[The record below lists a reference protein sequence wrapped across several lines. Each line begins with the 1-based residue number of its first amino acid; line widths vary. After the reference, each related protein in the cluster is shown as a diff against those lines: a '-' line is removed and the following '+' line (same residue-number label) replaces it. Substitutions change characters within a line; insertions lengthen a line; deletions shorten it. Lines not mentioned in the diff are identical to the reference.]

1 MMDQAAQFLRIVR
14 SEVLESIYL
23 LAKRDCKIHLQ
34 AQGSRGSRRN
44 RILYLI
50 KPCPRIN
57 SGFQFRRCF
66 EKDQWTLLKNKG
78 ERKMTA
84 KNGNRLQHHL
94 TAVKEGKRC
103 FENAF
108 ESIARMILESEIEKV
123 VVNGRTTYDFTI
135 FRTGKKHIIGIY
147 DEINSFV
154 SFVKDA
160 AEGGSSKEMA
170 FVLVGEPGNG
180 KTFFVEFLCSMYRSF
195 LANEK
200 NRKYTFR
207 FTNMDR
213 LGSYGKISTI
223 ESQTYEDPMI
233 LAMNLFENPDD
244 NKTFL
249 AKQIG
254 FSDKEI
260 EQLYDNYRP
269 LGACSGYM
277 WNDIINLAD
286 GNIDE
291 MLKHI
296 EIIPV
301 PMTESLGT
309 ITGKYPAK
317 DKITSSAVD
326 LLGEESIQRLLHIT
340 DTNNPYRFDLRRG
353 ALARVAGGGIHFS
366 DEVFKNKKD
375 LVQVYLGV
383 IQNRVIEIDGYKWP
397 IDTLI
402 VATSNN
408 SEFNR
413 FLSEK
418 EEAPIVD
425 RCRIC
430 YVSHNTNYKL
440 QENLTSYAIGNE
452 AKTTLDRK
460 DLHRDPNLNYATSV
474 AVVLT
479 RLPRSE
485 KLTAIETMKLS
496 AGEVAGEKSI
506 KTLAEVIDTLNQDPD
521 ITKRFGQKGLGQ
533 RNLGRAIQLL
543 IESSETNEGR
553 CMFAYDIYKT
563 LERVVLD
570 YVTEVNDRAKYLE
583 DLKTAK
589 GMYRE
594 RIMTEM
600 FNAYMDEPFAIRKD
614 VMNYVNMIIG
624 IDAENLGPDK
634 MWKYK
639 DPQTGELKALKVD
652 ERYIKGV
659 EERLGLKTE
668 EQRETFRTSIR
679 KIYGQ
684 KISVDPNYD
693 FMDNLELVKAVTDVR
708 LKSDIAG
715 AGSLIGAL
723 ANRTNEEN
731 QKLYDRMIDT
741 MLNKLNYC
749 KTCAQKTIEYFCTQ
763 EDEN

>member
-1 MMDQAAQFLRIVR
+1 MSAQQT
-14 SEVLESIYL
+14 
-23 LAKRDCKIHLQ
+23 H
-34 AQGSRGSRRN
+34 
-44 RILYLI
+44 
-50 KPCPRIN
+50 
-57 SGFQFRRCF
+57 
-66 EKDQWTLLKNKG
+66 TLL
-78 ERKMTA
+78 
-84 KNGNRLQHHL
+84 HHL
-94 TAVKEGKRC
+94 TEVKEGTRR

-108 ESIARMILESEIEKV
+108 QGVIRMILEQEIAKV
-123 VVNGRTTYDFTI
+123 VVNARTTYDFTI
-135 FRTGKKHIIGIY
+135 FRTGKKHVIGMY

-180 KTFFVEFLCSMYRSF
+180 KTFFVEFLCGKYRQF
-195 LANEK
+195 LGRED
-200 NRKYTFR
+200 NRKYTYR
-207 FTNMDR
+207 FVGMDR
-213 LGSYGKISTI
+213 LGHYGRISTI

-233 LAMNLFENPDD
+233 LAMNLFPEPDA
-244 NKTFL
+244 NRGFL
-249 AKQIG
+249 AERCG
-254 FSDKEI
+254 FSDKAI
-260 EQLYDNYRP
+260 DGLYDNYRP
-269 LGACSGYM
+269 MGADSGYI
-277 WNDIINLAD
+277 WDDIRVHAD
-286 GNIDE
+286 GDME
-291 MLKHI
+291 RMLEFV

-301 PMTESLGT
+301 PLTESLGT
-309 ITGKYPAK
+309 VTGKYPAK

-326 LLGEESIQRLLHIT
+326 LLGEESIQRLLHIS

-366 DEVFKNKKD
+366 DEIFKNKKD

-383 IQNRVIEIDGYKWP
+383 IQNRAIEIDGYKWP

-402 VATSNN
+402 IATSNN

-413 FLSEK
+413 FLAEK

-440 QENLTSYAIGNE
+440 QEELTAYAMGVE
-452 AKTTLDRK
+452 AKTTITREP
-460 DLHRDPNLNYATSV
+460 LHQDPNLNYAACV
-474 AVVLT
+474 AVILS

-485 KLTAIETMKLS
+485 KLTPIETMKLA

-506 KTLAEVIDTLNQDPD
+506 KTLAEVIDTLSQEPD
-521 ITKRFGQKGLGQ
+521 ITKRFGQKGIGQ
-533 RNLGRAIQLL
+533 RNLGRIMQLMM
-543 IESSETNEGR
+543 ESSETNEGR
-553 CMFAYDIYKT
+553 CLVAHDVFRAI
-563 LERVVLD
+563 ERVILD
-570 YVTEVNDRAKYLE
+570 YVVDTNDRAKYLE
-583 DLKTAK
+583 DLKISK
-589 GMYRE
+589 GLYRE

-600 FNAYMDEPFAIRKD
+600 FNAYMDEPYAIRRD

-624 IDAENLGPDK
+624 IDAENLGPDR

-639 DPQTGELKALKVD
+639 DPQTGELKALKID
-652 ERYIKGV
+652 ERYVKNV
-659 EERLGLKTE
+659 EERMGLRTE
-668 EQRETFRTSIR
+668 EQRESFRTSIR

-684 KISVDPNYD
+684 RISVDPSYD

-731 QKLYDRMIDT
+731 QKLYDRMITT
-741 MLNKLNYC
+741 MRDKLGYC
-749 KTCAQKTIEYFCTQ
+749 RTCSQKTIEYFCTQ
-763 EDEN
+763 EDEG

>member
-1 MMDQAAQFLRIVR
+1 
-14 SEVLESIYL
+14 
-23 LAKRDCKIHLQ
+23 
-34 AQGSRGSRRN
+34 
-44 RILYLI
+44 
-50 KPCPRIN
+50 
-57 SGFQFRRCF
+57 
-66 EKDQWTLLKNKG
+66 
-78 ERKMTA
+78 
-84 KNGNRLQHHL
+84 
-94 TAVKEGKRC
+94 
-103 FENAF
+103 
-108 ESIARMILESEIEKV
+108 MILQSKIDKV
-123 VVNGRTTYDFTI
+123 VVNGKTTYDFSI
-135 FRTGKKHIIGIY
+135 FRDGSKHVIGMY

-154 SFVKDA
+154 SYVKDA

-180 KTFFVEFLCSMYRSF
+180 KTFFVEYLASKYRSF
-195 LANEK
+195 LTIDE
-200 NRKYTFR
+200 NRKYTFK
-207 FTNMDR
+207 FLDLEKFGN
-213 LGSYGKISTI
+213 YGKIKTI

-233 LAMNLFENPDD
+233 LAMNLFEDPEE
-244 NKTFL
+244 NKSYL
-249 AKQIG
+249 AKTIG
-254 FSDKEI
+254 FSDQEI
-260 EQLYDNYRP
+260 ETLYENYRP
-269 LGACSGYM
+269 LGACSGYI
-277 WNDIINLAD
+277 WNDIMSFT
-286 GNIDE
+286 GGKIDD
-291 MLKHI
+291 MLQSI

-301 PMTESLGT
+301 PLTESLGT
-309 ITGKYPAK
+309 VTGKYPAK

-326 LLGEESIQRLLHIT
+326 LLGEESIQRLLHIS

-366 DEVFKNKKD
+366 DEIFKNKKD

-383 IQNRVIEIDGYKWP
+383 IQNRSIEIDGYKWP
-397 IDTLI
+397 IDSLI

-408 SEFNR
+408 SEFHR

-440 QENLTSYAIGNE
+440 QKELTLYTLGSE
-452 AKTTLDRK
+452 TRTTLTRE
-460 DLHRDPNLNYATSV
+460 DLHQDPNLNYSASV
-474 AVVLT
+474 AAVLS

-485 KLTAIETMKLS
+485 KLTPVETMKLS

-506 KTLAEVIDTLNQDPD
+506 KTLAEVIDTLNQDPE
-521 ITKRFGQKGLGQ
+521 IINRFGQKGLGQ
-533 RNLGRAIQLL
+533 RNLGRAIQLM

-553 CMFAYDIYKT
+553 CMFAYDIFKA
-563 LERVVLD
+563 LDRIILD
-570 YVTEVNDRAKYLE
+570 YVTEANDRAKYLD

-589 GMYRE
+589 GLYRE

-600 FNAYMDEPFAIRKD
+600 FNAYMDEPLAIRKD

-624 IDAENLGPDK
+624 IDAENLGADK

-639 DPQTGELKALKVD
+639 DPQGGELKALKID
-652 ERYIKGV
+652 ERYINSV

-668 EQRETFRTSIR
+668 EQRESFRTSIR

-684 KISVDPNYD
+684 KISVDPDYD

-741 MLNKLNYC
+741 MLTKLGYC

-763 EDEN
+763 EDEK

>member
-1 MMDQAAQFLRIVR
+1 M
-14 SEVLESIYL
+14 S
-23 LAKRDCKIHLQ
+23 
-34 AQGSRGSRRN
+34 N
-44 RILYLI
+44 
-50 KPCPRIN
+50 N
-57 SGFQFRRCF
+57 SS
-66 EKDQWTLLKNKG
+66 TLH
-78 ERKMTA
+78 
-84 KNGNRLQHHL
+84 HHL
-94 TAVKEGKRC
+94 TEIKQGNRC

-108 ESIARMILESEIEKV
+108 QGVSRMILESKIEKV
-123 VVNGRTTYDFTI
+123 VVNGKTTYDFSI
-135 FRTGKKHIIGIY
+135 FREGPKHVIGMY

-154 SFVKDA
+154 SYVKDA

-170 FVLVGEPGNG
+170 FVFVGEPGNG
-180 KTFFVEFLCSMYRSF
+180 KTYLVEYLSSKYRSF
-195 LANEK
+195 LSRDK

-207 FTNMDR
+207 FINIDKV
-213 LGSYGKISTI
+213 GHYGKITTI

-233 LAMNLFENPDD
+233 LAMNLFDDPDQ
-244 NKTFL
+244 NREYL

-260 EQLYDNYRP
+260 EALYENYRP
-269 LGACSGYM
+269 LGACSGYI
-277 WNDIINLAD
+277 WNDVRNKT
-286 GNIDE
+286 GGTIDE
-291 MLKHI
+291 LLKFI

-301 PMTESLGT
+301 PLTESLGT
-309 ITGKYPAK
+309 VTGKYPAK
-317 DKITSSAVD
+317 DKITSSSVD

-366 DEVFKNKKD
+366 DEIYKNKKD

-383 IQNRVIEIDGYKWP
+383 IQNRSIEIDGYKWP

-408 SEFNR
+408 SEFHR

-430 YVSHNTNYKL
+430 YVSHNTNYHL
-440 QENLTSYAIGNE
+440 QKDLTKYAVGSETRTTLTKENL
-452 AKTTLDRK
+452 
-460 DLHRDPNLNYATSV
+460 HQDPNLNYAASI
-474 AVVLT
+474 AVVLS

-485 KLTAIETMKLS
+485 KLTAVETMKLA

-506 KTLAEVIDTLNQDPD
+506 KTLAEVIDTLNQDPE
-521 ITKRFGQKGLGQ
+521 IINRFGQKGLGQ
-533 RNLGRAIQLL
+533 RNLGRAVQLS

-553 CMFAYDIYKT
+553 CMFAYDIFKA
-563 LERVVLD
+563 LERIILD
-570 YVTEVNDRAKYLE
+570 YVTEANDRTKYLE

-589 GMYRE
+589 GLYRE

-614 VMNYVNMIIG
+614 VMSYVNMIIG

-639 DPQTGELKALKVD
+639 DPQSGELRALKID
-652 ERYIKGV
+652 ERYIGSV
-659 EERLGLKTE
+659 EERLGLKSE
-668 EQRETFRTSIR
+668 EQRESFRTSIR

-741 MLNKLNYC
+741 MLEKLGYC
-749 KTCAQKTIEYFCTQ
+749 QTCAQKTIEYFCTQ
-763 EDEN
+763 EDEK

>member
-1 MMDQAAQFLRIVR
+1 M
-14 SEVLESIYL
+14 
-23 LAKRDCKIHLQ
+23 AKSKNNTLQ
-34 AQGSRGSRRN
+34 
-44 RILYLI
+44 Y
-50 KPCPRIN
+50 
-57 SGFQFRRCF
+57 
-66 EKDQWTLLKNKG
+66 
-78 ERKMTA
+78 
-84 KNGNRLQHHL
+84 HL

-108 ESIARMILESEIEKV
+108 QSVTRMILESEIAKV
-123 VVNGRTTYDFTI
+123 VVNGKTTYDFSI
-135 FRTGKKHIIGIY
+135 FRTGKKHIIGMY

-154 SFVKDA
+154 SYVKDA
-160 AEGGSSKEMA
+160 SEGGSSGEMA
-170 FVLVGEPGNG
+170 FVFVGEPGNG
-180 KTFFVEFLCSMYRSF
+180 KTFLVEFLSAKYRNF
-195 LANEK
+195 LTEDK
-200 NRKYTFR
+200 NRRYTFK
-207 FTNMDR
+207 FLNMDK
-213 LGSYGKISTI
+213 LGNYGRITTI
-223 ESQTYEDPMI
+223 ESQTYEDPVI
-233 LAMNLFENPDD
+233 LAMNLFEAPDE

-249 AKQIG
+249 AKQLG
-254 FSDKEI
+254 FSDKKVEK
-260 EQLYDNYRP
+260 LYDDYRP
-269 LGACSGYM
+269 MGACSGYI
-277 WNDIINLAD
+277 WNDIKNFTD
-286 GNIDE
+286 GKIDE
-291 MLKHI
+291 MLKFI

-301 PMTESLGT
+301 PLTESLGT
-309 ITGKYPAK
+309 VTGKYPAK

-326 LLGEESIQRLLHIT
+326 LLGEESIQRLLHIA

-366 DEVFKNKKD
+366 DEIYKNKKD

-408 SEFNR
+408 SEFHK

-440 QENLTSYAIGNE
+440 QKDLTAYAIGSE
-452 AKTTLDRK
+452 SRTTLTLE
-460 DLHRDPNLNYATSV
+460 DLHQDPNLNYAASV
-474 AVVLT
+474 ASVLT

-485 KLTAIETMKLS
+485 KLTPVETMKLS

-506 KTLAEVIDTLNQDPD
+506 KTLAEVIDTLNQDPE
-521 ITKRFGQKGLGQ
+521 IINRFGQKGLGQ

-543 IESSETNEGR
+543 IESSETNEGK
-553 CMFAYDIYKT
+553 CMFACDVFKA

-570 YVTEVNDRAKYLE
+570 YVIEANDRTKYLE

-589 GMYRE
+589 SLYRE

-639 DPQTGELKALKVD
+639 DPQTKELKALKID
-652 ERYIKGV
+652 ERYINSV
-659 EERLGLKTE
+659 EERLELKTK
-668 EQRETFRTSIR
+668 EQREAFRTSIR

-684 KISVDPNYD
+684 KISVDPDYD

-731 QKLYDRMIDT
+731 QKLYDRMVDT
-741 MLNKLNYC
+741 MLSKLKYC

-763 EDEN
+763 EDET

>member
-1 MMDQAAQFLRIVR
+1 M
-14 SEVLESIYL
+14 SKNPS
-23 LAKRDCKIHLQ
+23 
-34 AQGSRGSRRN
+34 
-44 RILYLI
+44 
-50 KPCPRIN
+50 
-57 SGFQFRRCF
+57 
-66 EKDQWTLLKNKG
+66 TLH
-78 ERKMTA
+78 
-84 KNGNRLQHHL
+84 HHL
-94 TAVKEGKRC
+94 SELKEGRRR

-108 ESIARMILESEIEKV
+108 QGVSRMILESKIEKV
-123 VVNGRTTYDFTI
+123 VVKGKTTYNFSI
-135 FRTGKKHIIGIY
+135 FREGSKHIIGMY

-154 SFVKDA
+154 SYVKDA

-180 KTFFVEFLCSMYRSF
+180 KTFLVEFLSGKYRSF
-195 LANEK
+195 LSK
-200 NRKYTFR
+200 DQNRKYTFK
-207 FTNMDR
+207 FFNLDKTGN
-213 LGSYGKISTI
+213 YGKISSI

-233 LAMNLFENPDD
+233 LGMNLFDDPDENRE
-244 NKTFL
+244 FL

-254 FSDKEI
+254 FSDNEI
-260 EQLYDNYRP
+260 ETLYENYRP
-269 LGACSGYM
+269 LGACSSYIL
-277 WNDIINLAD
+277 NDIRNLVD

-291 MLKHI
+291 MLKHV

-301 PMTESLGT
+301 PLTESLGT
-309 ITGKYPAK
+309 VTGKYPAK
-317 DKITSSAVD
+317 DKITSSSVD

-366 DEVFKNKKD
+366 DEIYKNKKD

-383 IQNRVIEIDGYKWP
+383 IQNRSIEIDGYKWP

-408 SEFNR
+408 SEFHR

-418 EEAPIVD
+418 EEAPIID

-440 QENLTSYAIGNE
+440 QKDLTKYAIGSE
-452 AKTTLDRK
+452 SRTTLTK
-460 DLHRDPNLNYATSV
+460 ENLHQDPNLNYSASI
-474 AVVLT
+474 AVVMS

-485 KLTAIETMKLS
+485 KLTAVETMKLA

-506 KTLAEVIDTLNQDPD
+506 KTLAEVIDTLNQDPE
-521 ITKRFGQKGLGQ
+521 IINRFGQKGLGQ
-533 RNLGRAIQLL
+533 RNLGRGIQLL

-553 CMFAYDIYKT
+553 CMFAYDIFKA
-563 LERVVLD
+563 LDRIILD
-570 YVTEVNDRAKYLE
+570 YVTEANDRTKYLE

-589 GMYRE
+589 GLYRE

-639 DPQTGELKALKVD
+639 DPQTEELKALKID
-652 ERYIKGV
+652 ERYINSV
-659 EERLGLKTE
+659 EERLGLKSE
-668 EQRETFRTSIR
+668 EQRESFRTSVR

-684 KISVDPNYD
+684 KISVDPDYD

-741 MLNKLNYC
+741 MLEKLGYC

-763 EDEN
+763 EDEK

>member
-1 MMDQAAQFLRIVR
+1 MSNNANTLR
-14 SEVLESIYL
+14 
-23 LAKRDCKIHLQ
+23 
-34 AQGSRGSRRN
+34 
-44 RILYLI
+44 
-50 KPCPRIN
+50 
-57 SGFQFRRCF
+57 
-66 EKDQWTLLKNKG
+66 
-78 ERKMTA
+78 
-84 KNGNRLQHHL
+84 HHL
-94 TAVKEGKRC
+94 TEVKEDNRR

-108 ESIARMILESEIEKV
+108 QGVSRMILDSEITKA
-123 VVNGRTTYDFTI
+123 VVNGKTTYDFSI
-135 FRTGKKHIIGIY
+135 FREGSKHVIGMY

-154 SFVKDA
+154 SYVKDA

-180 KTFFVEFLCSMYRSF
+180 KTFLVEFLSAKYRAF
-195 LANEK
+195 LSK
-200 NRKYTFR
+200 DKSRKYTFK
-207 FTNMDR
+207 FLDLAK
-213 LGSYGKISTI
+213 LGDYGRIATI

-233 LAMNLFENPDD
+233 LGMNLFEDPDQ
-244 NKTFL
+244 NREFL

-254 FSDKEI
+254 FSDKQVET
-260 EQLYDNYRP
+260 LYENYRP
-269 LGACSGYM
+269 MGACSGYI
-277 WNDIINLAD
+277 WNNIRNFTGGA
-286 GNIDE
+286 IDE
-291 MLKHI
+291 MLEFI

-301 PMTESLGT
+301 PLTESLGT
-309 ITGKYPAK
+309 VTGKYPAK
-317 DKITSSAVD
+317 DKITSSSVD

-366 DEVFKNKKD
+366 DEIYKNKKD

-383 IQNRVIEIDGYKWP
+383 IQNRSIEIDGYKWP

-408 SEFNR
+408 SEFHR

-440 QENLTSYAIGNE
+440 QKDLTKYAIGSE
-452 AKTTLDRK
+452 TRTTLTK
-460 DLHRDPNLNYATSV
+460 ENLHQDPNLNYATSI
-474 AVVLT
+474 AVVMS

-485 KLTAIETMKLS
+485 KLTPVETMKLS

-506 KTLAEVIDTLNQDPD
+506 KTLAEVIDTLNQDPE
-521 ITKRFGQKGLGQ
+521 IINRFGQKGLGQ

-553 CMFAYDIYKT
+553 CMFANDIFKA
-563 LERVVLD
+563 LDRIILD
-570 YVTEVNDRAKYLE
+570 YVTEANDRTKYLE

-589 GMYRE
+589 GLYRE

-639 DPQTGELKALKVD
+639 DPQTTELKALKID
-652 ERYIKGV
+652 ERYINSV
-659 EERLGLKTE
+659 EERLGLKSE
-668 EQRETFRTSIR
+668 EQRESFRTSIR

-684 KISVDPNYD
+684 KISVNPDYD

-731 QKLYDRMIDT
+731 QKLYDRMIET
-741 MLNKLNYC
+741 MLEKLGYC
-749 KTCAQKTIEYFCTQ
+749 NTCAQKTIEYFCTQ
-763 EDEN
+763 EDEK

>member
-1 MMDQAAQFLRIVR
+1 MANKSNQTLHN
-14 SEVLESIYL
+14 
-23 LAKRDCKIHLQ
+23 HLV
-34 AQGSRGSRRN
+34 
-44 RILYLI
+44 
-50 KPCPRIN
+50 
-57 SGFQFRRCF
+57 
-66 EKDQWTLLKNKG
+66 
-78 ERKMTA
+78 
-84 KNGNRLQHHL
+84 
-94 TAVKEGKRC
+94 AVKEGERC

-108 ESIARMILESEIEKV
+108 QGVSRMILESDIEKITV
-123 VVNGRTTYDFTI
+123 KGKTTYTFQL
-135 FRTGKKHIIGIY
+135 FNTGAKHIIGMY

-160 AEGGSSKEMA
+160 SENGSSKEMA

-180 KTFFVEFLCSMYRSF
+180 KTFFVDFLCSKYRKF
-195 LANEK
+195 LSKDE
-200 NRKYTFR
+200 NRKYTFK
-207 FTNMDR
+207 FNSLDK
-213 LGSYGKISTI
+213 LNGYGKITSI
-223 ESQTYEDPMI
+223 ESQTFEDPVI
-233 LAMNLFENPDD
+233 LAMNLFDDPQENK
-244 NKTFL
+244 NYL
-249 AKQIG
+249 AEKIG
-254 FSDKEI
+254 FSDQKI
-260 EQLYDNYRP
+260 EGLYENYRP
-269 LGACSGYM
+269 LGACSGYI
-277 WNDIINLAD
+277 WNSIRDYTG
-286 GNIDE
+286 GNTAK
-291 MLKHI
+291 MLDFI
-296 EIIPV
+296 EITPV
-301 PMTESLGT
+301 PLTESLGT
-309 ITGKYPAK
+309 VTGKYPAK

-326 LLGEESIQRLLHIT
+326 LHGEESIQRLLHIT

-366 DEVFKNKKD
+366 DEIFKNKKD

-383 IQNRVIEIDGYKWP
+383 IQNRNIEIDGFKWP

-402 VATSNN
+402 IATSNN

-413 FLSEK
+413 FLAEK

-430 YVSHNTNYKL
+430 YVSHNTDYKL
-440 QENLTSYAIGNE
+440 QEDLTMYAIGSDT
-452 AKTTLDRK
+452 KTTLNK
-460 DLHRDPNLNYATSV
+460 EKLHKDPNLNYSASI
-474 AVVLT
+474 AVVLS
-479 RLPRSE
+479 RLPKSE
-485 KLTAIETMKLS
+485 KLTAIETMKLA

-506 KTLAEVIDTLNQDPD
+506 KTLTEVIDTLNHEPD

-543 IESSETNEGR
+543 IESSETNEGQ
-553 CMFAYDIYKT
+553 CMFAHDIFKT
-563 LERVVLD
+563 LERVILD
-570 YVTEVNDRAKYLE
+570 YVTDANDRVKFLE

-594 RIMTEM
+594 RVMTEM
-600 FNAYMDEPFAIRKD
+600 FNAYMDEPLAIRKD

-639 DPQTGELKALKVD
+639 DPQTGELQAMRID
-652 ERYIKGV
+652 ERYIKSI
-659 EERLGLKTE
+659 EERLGLKTQE
-668 EQRETFRTSIR
+668 KRETFRTSIR

-684 KISVDPNYD
+684 KISVDSNYD

-741 MLNKLNYC
+741 MLTKLDYC

-763 EDEN
+763 EDGK

>member
-1 MMDQAAQFLRIVR
+1 MAKSKNNTLQ
-14 SEVLESIYL
+14 YH
-23 LAKRDCKIHLQ
+23 LA
-34 AQGSRGSRRN
+34 
-44 RILYLI
+44 
-50 KPCPRIN
+50 
-57 SGFQFRRCF
+57 
-66 EKDQWTLLKNKG
+66 
-78 ERKMTA
+78 
-84 KNGNRLQHHL
+84 
-94 TAVKEGKRC
+94 AVKEGKRS

-108 ESIARMILESEIEKV
+108 QSVTRMILESEIEKV
-123 VVNGRTTYDFTI
+123 VVNGKTTYDFSI
-135 FRTGKKHIIGIY
+135 FRTGKKHIIGMY
-147 DEINSFV
+147 NEINSFV
-154 SFVKDA
+154 SYVKDA
-160 AEGGSSKEMA
+160 SEGGSSREMA

-180 KTFFVEFLCSMYRSF
+180 KTFLVEFLSAKYRNF
-195 LANEK
+195 LTEDK
-200 NRKYTFR
+200 NRRYTFK
-207 FTNMDR
+207 FLNMDK
-213 LGSYGKISTI
+213 LGNYGRITTI
-223 ESQTYEDPMI
+223 ESQTYEDPVI
-233 LAMNLFENPDD
+233 LAMNLFEAPDE

-249 AKQIG
+249 AKQLG
-254 FSDKEI
+254 FSDNEVEK
-260 EQLYDNYRP
+260 LYDDYRP
-269 LGACSGYM
+269 IGACSGYI
-277 WNDIINLAD
+277 WNDIRNFAD
-286 GNIDE
+286 GKIDE
-291 MLKHI
+291 MLKFV

-301 PMTESLGT
+301 PLTESLGT
-309 ITGKYPAK
+309 VTGKYPAK

-326 LLGEESIQRLLHIT
+326 LLGEESIQRLLHIA

-366 DEVFKNKKD
+366 DEIYKNKKD

-408 SEFNR
+408 SEFHK

-418 EEAPIVD
+418 EEAPIID

-440 QENLTSYAIGNE
+440 QKDLTAYAIGSE
-452 AKTTLDRK
+452 TRTTLTRDY
-460 DLHRDPNLNYATSV
+460 LHQDPNLNYAASI
-474 AVVLT
+474 APVLT

-485 KLTAIETMKLS
+485 KLTPIETMKLA

-506 KTLAEVIDTLNQDPD
+506 KTLAEVIDTLNQDPE
-521 ITKRFGQKGLGQ
+521 IINRFGQKGLGQ

-553 CMFAYDIYKT
+553 CMFAYDIFKA
-563 LERVVLD
+563 LDRIVLD
-570 YVTEVNDRAKYLE
+570 YVTEANDRTKYLE

-589 GMYRE
+589 GLYRE

-639 DPQTGELKALKVD
+639 DPQTKELKALKID
-652 ERYIKGV
+652 ERYINSV
-659 EERLGLKTE
+659 EERLELKTK
-668 EQRETFRTSIR
+668 EQREAFRTSIR

-684 KISVDPNYD
+684 KISVDPDYD

-731 QKLYDRMIDT
+731 QKLYDRMVDT
-741 MLNKLNYC
+741 MLSKLNYC

-763 EDEN
+763 EDET

>member
-1 MMDQAAQFLRIVR
+1 M
-14 SEVLESIYL
+14 
-23 LAKRDCKIHLQ
+23 
-34 AQGSRGSRRN
+34 G
-44 RILYLI
+44 
-50 KPCPRIN
+50 N
-57 SGFQFRRCF
+57 SDIG
-66 EKDQWTLLKNKG
+66 TLL
-78 ERKMTA
+78 
-84 KNGNRLQHHL
+84 QHL
-94 TAVKEGKRC
+94 TAVKEGKRR

-108 ESIARMILESEIEKV
+108 ESVSRMIFEGGIEKV
-123 VVNGRTTYDFTI
+123 TVNSRTTYDFKI
-135 FRTGKKHIIGIY
+135 FRTGKKHPVGMY

-180 KTFFVEFLCSMYRSF
+180 KTFFVEYLCGKYRQF
-195 LANEK
+195 IAKEG
-200 NRKYTFR
+200 NRRYTWR
-207 FTNMDR
+207 LVGMDR
-213 LGSYGKISTI
+213 LGSYGKIAVI
-223 ESQTYEDPMI
+223 ESQTYEDPLV
-233 LAMNLFENPDD
+233 LAMNLFPDLDENRR
-244 NKTFL
+244 FL
-249 AKQIG
+249 GERIG

-260 EQLYDNYRP
+260 DFFFESYRP

-277 WNDIINLAD
+277 WDDIRRFTGGD
-286 GNIDE
+286 MEE
-291 MLKHI
+291 MLRFV

-301 PMTESLGT
+301 PLTESLGT
-309 ITGKYPAK
+309 VTGKYPAK

-353 ALARVAGGGIHFS
+353 ALARVAGGGIHFV
-366 DEVFKNKKD
+366 DEIYKNKKD

-413 FLSEK
+413 YLSEK
-418 EEAPIVD
+418 EEAPIID

-430 YVSHNTNYKL
+430 YVSHNTHYRM
-440 QENLTSYAIGNE
+440 QEQLTAYTIGGE
-452 AKTTLDRK
+452 TKTTLTRE
-460 DLHRDPNLNYATSV
+460 DLHIDPNLNYATSV

-485 KLTAIETMKLS
+485 KLTPVETLKLA
-496 AGEVAGEKSI
+496 AGEVAGEKSV

-521 ITKRFGQKGLGQ
+521 ITKRFGQKGIGQ
-533 RNLGRAIQLL
+533 RNLGRTMQVLA
-543 IESSETNEGR
+543 ESSETNEGR
-553 CMFAYDIYKT
+553 CMVAHDMFRA
-563 LERVVLD
+563 LERVILD
-570 YVTEVNDRAKYLE
+570 YVTDAADRAKYLD
-583 DLKTAK
+583 DLKIAK
-589 GMYRE
+589 GLYRE

-600 FNAYMDEPFAIRKD
+600 FNAYMDEPFAIRRD

-634 MWKYK
+634 LWKYK
-639 DPQTGELKALKVD
+639 DPQTGQFKALKID
-652 ERYIKGV
+652 ERYVRNI
-659 EERLGLKTE
+659 EERLGLKTD

-684 KISVDPNYD
+684 KISIEPSYD

-741 MLNKLNYC
+741 MLKKLGYC
-749 KTCAQKTIEYFCTQ
+749 RTCAQKTIEYFCTQ
-763 EDEN
+763 EDEV

>member
-1 MMDQAAQFLRIVR
+1 MGD
-14 SEVLESIYL
+14 
-23 LAKRDCKIHLQ
+23 D
-34 AQGSRGSRRN
+34 
-44 RILYLI
+44 
-50 KPCPRIN
+50 
-57 SGFQFRRCF
+57 
-66 EKDQWTLLKNKG
+66 
-78 ERKMTA
+78 MTA
-84 KNGNRLQHHL
+84 NSNTGLDKHL
-94 TAVKEGKRC
+94 VAVKEGRRR

-108 ESIARMILESEIEKV
+108 QGVARMILESDIEKV
-123 VVNGRTTYDFTI
+123 VVNGKTTYNFSI
-135 FRTGKKHIIGIY
+135 FRNAKKHIIGMY
-147 DEINSFV
+147 DELNSFV
-154 SFVKDA
+154 SYVKDA
-160 AEGGSSKEMA
+160 AENGSSKEMA
-170 FVLVGEPGNG
+170 YVLVGEPGNG
-180 KTFFVEFLCSMYRSF
+180 KTFFVEYLCSKYREF
-195 LANEK
+195 LARDT

-207 FTNMDR
+207 FNNLEG
-213 LGSYGKISTI
+213 LGNYGRITSI

-233 LAMNLFENPDD
+233 LAMNLFDDPDENR
-244 NKTFL
+244 THL
-249 AKQIG
+249 AKAFG
-254 FSDKEI
+254 FSDQQIDSFYE
-260 EQLYDNYRP
+260 NYRP
-269 LGACSGYM
+269 LGACSGYI
-277 WNDIINLAD
+277 WNDIRNHTGGDMAK
-286 GNIDE
+286 
-291 MLKHI
+291 MLKFVQVV
-296 EIIPV
+296 PV
-301 PMTESLGT
+301 PLTESLGT
-309 ITGKYPAK
+309 VTGKYPAK

-366 DEVFKNKKD
+366 DEIYKNKKD

-383 IQNRVIEIDGYKWP
+383 IQNRNIEIDGYKWP

-402 VATSNN
+402 IATSNN

-413 FLSEK
+413 FLAEK

-440 QENLTSYAIGNE
+440 QKDLTKYAIGNE
-452 AKTTLDRK
+452 ARTTLTYAN
-460 DLHRDPNLNYATSV
+460 LHQDPNLNYASSV

-479 RLPRSE
+479 RLPHSE
-485 KLTAIETMKLS
+485 KLTPIETMKLA

-506 KTLAEVIDTLNQDPD
+506 KTLAEVIDTLNQEPD

-533 RNLGRAIQLL
+533 RNMGRAIQLL
-543 IESSETNEGR
+543 IESSETNEGE
-553 CMFAYDIYKT
+553 CMFAYDIFKAF
-563 LERVVLD
+563 ERIVLD
-570 YVTEVNDRAKYLE
+570 YVTDANDRAKYIE
-583 DLKTAK
+583 DMKIAK
-589 GMYRE
+589 ELYRE

-600 FNAYMDEPFAIRKD
+600 FNAYMDEPLAIRKD

-624 IDAENLGPDK
+624 IDAESLGPDK

-639 DPQTGELKALKVD
+639 DPQTGELKALKID
-652 ERYIKGV
+652 ERYVKSV

-684 KISVDPNYD
+684 KISVDPDYD

-731 QKLYDRMIDT
+731 QKLYDRMVDT
-741 MLNKLNYC
+741 MLNKLGYC
-749 KTCAQKTIEYFCTQ
+749 RTCAQKTIEYFCTQ
-763 EDEN
+763 EDEG

>member
-1 MMDQAAQFLRIVR
+1 MQKTMGDIMAKKAQVQPKSQLHQHCMDVR
-14 SEVLESIYL
+14 
-23 LAKRDCKIHLQ
+23 D
-34 AQGSRGSRRN
+34 GRR
-44 RILYLI
+44 R
-50 KPCPRIN
+50 
-57 SGFQFRRCF
+57 
-66 EKDQWTLLKNKG
+66 
-78 ERKMTA
+78 
-84 KNGNRLQHHL
+84 
-94 TAVKEGKRC
+94 

-108 ESIARMILESEIEKV
+108 QGVSRMILENKIEKV
-123 VVNGRTTYDFTI
+123 VVNARTTYDFNI
-135 FRTGKKHIIGIY
+135 FRNGSKHVIGMY

-160 AEGGSSKEMA
+160 AENGSSKEMA

-180 KTFFVEFLCSMYRSF
+180 KTFLVEFLCAAYRSF
-195 LANEK
+195 LSRPE

-207 FTNMDR
+207 FKGMDQF
-213 LGSYGKISTI
+213 GSYGRIRTI

-233 LAMNLFENPDD
+233 LAMNMFDTPEEN
-244 NKTFL
+244 KSFL
-249 AKQIG
+249 ASG
-254 FSDKEI
+254 FGFDDDAI
-260 EQLYDNYRP
+260 EKLYHDYRP
-269 LGACSGYM
+269 LGACSAYI
-277 WNDIINLAD
+277 WNDIRTQFD
-286 GNIDE
+286 GDLNKMLEMID
-291 MLKHI
+291 
-296 EIIPV
+296 IIPV
-301 PMTESLGT
+301 PLTESLGT
-309 ITGKYPAK
+309 VTGKYPAK

-326 LLGEESIQRLLHIT
+326 LLGEESIQRLMHIT

-353 ALARVAGGGIHFS
+353 ALARVAGGGIHFA
-366 DEVFKNKKD
+366 DEIYKNKKD

-383 IQNRVIEIDGYKWP
+383 IQNRNIEIDGYKWP

-402 VATSNN
+402 IATSNN

-440 QENLTSYAIGNE
+440 QNQLTSYAIGSE
-452 AKTTLDRK
+452 ARTTLTLES
-460 DLHRDPNLNYATSV
+460 LHQDPNLNYAASV
-474 AVVLT
+474 ASVLT

-485 KLTAIETMKLS
+485 KLTPIETMKLA

-506 KTLAEVIDTLNQDPD
+506 KTLAEVIDTLNQEPD

-533 RNLGRAIQLL
+533 RNVGRAIQLL

-553 CMFAYDIYKT
+553 CMFAYDVYT
-563 LERVVLD
+563 ALERIILD
-570 YVTEVNDRAKYLE
+570 YVPEANDRAKYLE
-583 DLKTAK
+583 DLKIAK
-589 GMYRE
+589 GLYRE

-600 FNAYMDEPFAIRKD
+600 FNAYMDEPLAIRKD

-624 IDAENLGPDK
+624 VDAENLGPDK

-639 DPQTGELKALKVD
+639 DPQTGELRALKID
-652 ERYIKGV
+652 ERYVKSV

-731 QKLYDRMIDT
+731 QKLYDRMVDT
-741 MLNKLNYC
+741 MLNKLGYC
-749 KTCAQKTIEYFCTQ
+749 RTCAQKTIEYFCTQ
-763 EDEN
+763 EDEK

>member
-1 MMDQAAQFLRIVR
+1 MNIA
-14 SEVLESIYL
+14 
-23 LAKRDCKIHLQ
+23 
-34 AQGSRGSRRN
+34 SREEN
-44 RILYLI
+44 MV
-50 KPCPRIN
+50 
-57 SGFQFRRCF
+57 
-66 EKDQWTLLKNKG
+66 KDKTLVPL
-78 ERKMTA
+78 
-84 KNGNRLQHHL
+84 LQHL
-94 TAVKEGKRC
+94 AAVKAGKRR

-108 ESIARMILESEIEKV
+108 QGVARMILEDSIEKV
-123 VVNGRTTYDFTI
+123 VVNGKTTYDFTI
-135 FRTGKKHIIGIY
+135 FRRGRKHPVGMY

-170 FVLVGEPGNG
+170 YVLVGEPGNG
-180 KTFFVEFLCSMYRSF
+180 KTFFVEFLCGKYRQF
-195 LANEK
+195 LSREE
-200 NRKYTFR
+200 NRKYTWR
-207 FTNMDR
+207 LVGMDR
-213 LGSYGKISTI
+213 VGSYGRITSI
-223 ESQTYEDPMI
+223 ESQTYEDPLI
-233 LAMNLFENPDD
+233 LAMNLFETVDE
-244 NKTFL
+244 NKAWL
-249 AKQIG
+249 AKKAG
-254 FSDKEI
+254 FSDAEI
-260 EQLYDNYRP
+260 EAFYENFRP
-269 LGACSGYM
+269 LGACSSYM
-277 WNDIINLAD
+277 WNDIRTFT
-286 GNIDE
+286 GGKIDE
-291 MLKHI
+291 MLDFV

-301 PMTESLGT
+301 PLTESLGT
-309 ITGKYPAK
+309 VTGKYAAK

-366 DEVFKNKKD
+366 DEIYKNKKD

-402 VATSNN
+402 IATSNN

-413 FLSEK
+413 FLAEK

-430 YVSHNTNYKL
+430 YVSHNTNYKM
-440 QENLTSYAIGNE
+440 QEQLTAYAIGSDT
-452 AKTTLDRK
+452 KTTLTRQ
-460 DLHRDPNLNYATSV
+460 DLHQDPNLNYAASV
-474 AVVLT
+474 AAILS

-485 KLTAIETMKLS
+485 KLTPIETMKLA

-506 KTLAEVIDTLNQDPD
+506 KTLAEVIDILNQDPD
-521 ITKRFGQKGLGQ
+521 ITRRFGQKGLGQ
-533 RNLGRAIQLL
+533 RNLGRAVQLL
-543 IESSETNEGR
+543 VESSETNEGR
-553 CMFAYDIYKT
+553 CMYAYDIFGAV
-563 LERVVLD
+563 ERVILD
-570 YVTEVNDRAKYLE
+570 YVADANDRAKYLE

-589 GMYRE
+589 GLYRE

-600 FNAYMDEPFAIRKD
+600 FNAYMDEPQAIRKD
-614 VMNYVNMIIG
+614 VMSYVNMIIG

-639 DPQTGELKALKVD
+639 DPQSGELRALKID
-652 ERYIKGV
+652 ERFVKSI

-693 FMDNLELVKAVTDVR
+693 FMDNLELVMAVTDVR

-731 QKLYDRMIDT
+731 QKLYDRMIQT
-741 MLNKLNYC
+741 MLGKLSYC
-749 KTCAQKTIEYFCTQ
+749 TTCAQKTIEYFCTQ
-763 EDEN
+763 EDGI

>member
-1 MMDQAAQFLRIVR
+1 MARK
-14 SEVLESIYL
+14 S
-23 LAKRDCKIHLQ
+23 
-34 AQGSRGSRRN
+34 
-44 RILYLI
+44 
-50 KPCPRIN
+50 N
-57 SGFQFRRCF
+57 SA
-66 EKDQWTLLKNKG
+66 LH
-78 ERKMTA
+78 
-84 KNGNRLQHHL
+84 HHL
-94 TAVKEGKRC
+94 VSVKNGKRC

-108 ESIARMILESEIEKV
+108 RGVSRMILQNEIEKV
-123 VVNGRTTYDFTI
+123 VVNGKTAYDFMI
-135 FRTGKKHIIGIY
+135 FREGKKHIIGMY

-154 SFVKDA
+154 SYVKDA

-180 KTFFVEFLCSMYRSF
+180 KTFFVEYLCNLYRRFLSK
-195 LANEK
+195 EG
-200 NRKYTFR
+200 NRKYTFQ
-207 FTNMDR
+207 FNNMDK
-213 LGSYGKISTI
+213 LDGYGRITTI

-233 LAMNLFENPDD
+233 LAMNLFEDPDA
-244 NKTFL
+244 NKAFL
-249 AKQIG
+249 SKNAE
-254 FSDKEI
+254 FSDKKI
-260 EQLYDNYRP
+260 ESLYEDYRP
-269 LGACSGYM
+269 LAACSGFI
-277 WNDIINLAD
+277 WNDIRNFTD
-286 GNIDE
+286 DNMDE
-291 MLKHI
+291 MLKFV

-301 PMTESLGT
+301 PLTESLGT
-309 ITGKYPAK
+309 VTGKYPAK

-340 DTNNPYRFDLRRG
+340 NTNNPYRFDLRRG
-353 ALARVAGGGIHFS
+353 ALARVAGSGIHFC
-366 DEVFKNKKD
+366 DEIYKNKKD

-413 FLSEK
+413 YVTEK

-440 QENLTSYAIGNE
+440 QKDLTLYAIGNE
-452 AKTTLDRK
+452 SKTTFNREY
-460 DLHRDPNLNYATSV
+460 LHQDPNLNYSASISV
-474 AVVLT
+474 ILS

-485 KLTAIETMKLS
+485 KLTPIETMKLS

-506 KTLAEVIDTLNQDPD
+506 KTLSEVIDTLSQDPD

-543 IESSETNEGR
+543 IESSETNEGQ

-563 LERVVLD
+563 VERVILD
-570 YVTEVNDRAKYLE
+570 YVVDANDRAKYLE
-583 DLKTAK
+583 DLKAAK
-589 GMYRE
+589 GLYRE

-639 DPQTGELKALKVD
+639 DPQTGELRALKID
-652 ERYIKGV
+652 ERYINSI

-684 KISVDPNYD
+684 KISVAPDYD

-741 MLNKLNYC
+741 MMNKLNYC

>member
-1 MMDQAAQFLRIVR
+1 MVQKNTSPLHR
-14 SEVLESIYL
+14 
-23 LAKRDCKIHLQ
+23 HLV
-34 AQGSRGSRRN
+34 
-44 RILYLI
+44 
-50 KPCPRIN
+50 
-57 SGFQFRRCF
+57 
-66 EKDQWTLLKNKG
+66 E
-78 ERKMTA
+78 
-84 KNGNRLQHHL
+84 
-94 TAVKEGKRC
+94 VKEGKRC

-108 ESIARMILESEIEKV
+108 QGVARMILESEINKV
-123 VVNGRTTYDFTI
+123 VVNGKTTYDFSI
-135 FRTGKKHIIGIY
+135 FRTGKKHIIGMY

-154 SFVKDA
+154 SYVKDA
-160 AEGGSSKEMA
+160 AENGSSKEMA

-180 KTFFVEFLCSMYRSF
+180 KTFLVDFVCNQYRNFLSR
-195 LANEK
+195 ET
-200 NRKYTFR
+200 NRKYSFR
-207 FTNMDR
+207 FIGLDKI
-213 LGSYGKISTI
+213 GGYGKIATI

-233 LAMNLFENPDD
+233 LGMNITDEPDKNRD
-244 NKTFL
+244 FL
-249 AKQIG
+249 SREIG
-254 FSDKEI
+254 FSDNEI
-260 EQLYDNYRP
+260 DTLWGDFRP
-269 LGACSGYM
+269 LGACSAFI
-277 WNDIINLAD
+277 WNSIRNYTNGDLAQ
-286 GNIDE
+286 
-291 MLKHI
+291 MLEFI

-309 ITGKYPAK
+309 VTGKYAAK

-340 DTNNPYRFDLRRG
+340 ETNNPYRFDLRRG
-353 ALARVAGGGIHFS
+353 ALARVAGGGVHFS
-366 DEVFKNKKD
+366 DEIFKNKKD

-383 IQNRVIEIDGYKWP
+383 IQNRNIEIDGYKWP

-402 VATSNN
+402 IATSNN

-413 FLSEK
+413 FLAEK

-440 QENLTSYAIGNE
+440 QKDLTIYAIGNE
-452 AKTTLDRK
+452 IRTTLDREY
-460 DLHRDPNLNYATSV
+460 LHQDPNLNHAASV
-474 AVVLT
+474 TVVLT
-479 RLPRSE
+479 RLARSE
-485 KLTAIETMKLS
+485 KLTPIETMKLA

-543 IESSETNEGR
+543 NESSETNEGR
-553 CMFAYDIYKT
+553 CMFAYDIFKA
-563 LERVVLD
+563 LERIILD
-570 YVTEVNDRAKYLE
+570 YVTDANDRAKYLE

-589 GMYRE
+589 GLYRE

-600 FNAYMDEPFAIRKD
+600 FNAYMDEPLAIRKD
-614 VMNYVNMIIG
+614 VMSYVNMIIG

-639 DPQTGELKALKVD
+639 DPQSGELRALKID
-652 ERYIKGV
+652 ERYINSV
-659 EERLGLKTE
+659 EDRLGLKTT

-684 KISVDPNYD
+684 KISVDPDYD

-731 QKLYDRMIDT
+731 QKLYDRMVDT
-741 MLNKLNYC
+741 MLNKLGYC